1 MQAQPFHTLLR
12 PMGAK
17 LCSVAGCPEKLTD
30 QWRYCERHMPEVVRR
45 PEPKAKRKPNQ
56 NSAATRERIL
66 KHLAKVGGVDE
77 SSALLEASGSSTTGL
92 TLVLNS
98 LIADG
103 SVVKVR
109 RRVYALPGS
118 EGKNFFFASD
128 REMDRHILSHLEI
141 GKRAPKKVVI
151 ELAGS
156 RYLGRTAIARLQRM
170 GMLEVIGT
178 ATVKRVR

>member
-30 QWRYCERHMPEVVRR
+30 QWRYCKRHMPEVVRR

-56 NSAATRERIL
+56 NSAETRKKVLAHL
-66 KHLAKVGGVDE
+66 KLVGGVDE

-92 TLVLNS
+92 TLVLQS
-98 LIADG
+98 MLAEG
-103 SVVKVR
+103 SIVKVR

-118 EGKNFFFASD
+118 EDKPFAFASD
-128 REMDRHILSHLEI
+128 RETDRRILSHLEI
-141 GKRAPKKVVI
+141 GKRATKHTVI
-151 ELAGS
+151 QLAGS
-156 RYLGRTAIARLQRM
+156 RHLARTAIARLQRL
-170 GMLEVIGT
+170 GMVEVIS
-178 ATVKRVR
+178 ATTIKRVR

>member
-1 MQAQPFHTLLR
+1 MQFHSLLR
-12 PMGAK
+12 PLGAK
-17 LCSVAGCPEKLTD
+17 LCSTAGCPEKLTG
-30 QWRYCERHMPEVVRR
+30 QWRYCDKHLPAVKRQK
-45 PEPKAKRKPNQ
+45 PEPKPARKPNQ

-66 KHLAKVGGVDE
+66 EHLAKVGGVDE
-77 SSALLEASGSSTTGL
+77 SSALLEASGSSTTGF

-156 RYLGRTAIARLQRM
+156 RHLGRTAIARLQRL